1 MRRATTL
8 VRGFWVGII
17 AGLWFGVSP
26 ALPLAGAGGGGTITG
41 TVKFSGTP
49 PPPMPIT
56 FGAEKQCALAHGTT
70 PANVEDVVING
81 NGTVRDVLIYV
92 TGEVPGQYATPTEP
106 LVFEQRGC
114 LFVPHVGAVMVG
126 QPVEVRN
133 DDPILHNVRTQS
145 KLGQSFNIAQPT
157 QGMKTTKKLLK
168 PEIGIPLKCDVHFWM
183 TGYLHVLAHPFFAV
197 TGPDGV
203 FTIKGLPAGT
213 YTLEA
218 WHGKLGTKQLTVT
231 VNGEESQS
239 VEFTLANP

>member
-8 VRGFWVGII
+8 VRGLGVGIV
-17 AGLWFGVSP
+17 AAVWLGMVP
-26 ALPLAGAGGGGTITG
+26 PLPFAAAGGGGTITG
-41 TVKFSGTP
+41 TVKYAGTP
-49 PPPMPIT
+49 PSPVPIH
-56 FGAEKQCALAHGTT
+56 FGAEQQCALVHGAT
-70 PANVEDVVING
+70 PPMVEDVVINS

-92 TGEVPGQYATPTEP
+92 TGEVLGQYAAPAEL

-114 LFVPHVGAVMVG
+114 VFVPHVGAVMVG

-133 DDPILHNVRTQS
+133 ADAILHNVRAQS

-197 TGPDGV
+197 TGPDGA
-203 FTIKGLPAGT
+203 FTITGLPAGT

-218 WHGKLGTKQLTVT
+218 WHGKLGTRQLTVT
-231 VNGEESQS
+231 VSGEASQR